1 MNTERLLKLF
11 TKIKDAEEIQ
21 LPNSAPAG
29 LKLGFENLR
38 EEFIIAQIGLLQE
51 ECKKIR
57 KEYEEEKSSF
67 KA

>member
-1 MNTERLLKLF
+1 MNTERLLRLF

-21 LPNSAPAG
+21 LPDSAPAG
-29 LKLGFENLR
+29 LKLGFEKLK

-51 ECKKIR
+51 ECRKIHTEYETKKI
-57 KEYEEEKSSF
+57 SS